1 MEKSRT
7 IRQAVDERC
16 FHIFY
21 QLLNGTLPEQRRN
34 IFIQLKFF
42 LNVLFY
48 FVEEFLLE
56 DVKNYT
62 FLTHG
67 AVPVP
72 GVDEAVEFKSTV
84 QAMQIMGLNTEELSG
99 TK

>member
-1 MEKSRT
+1 ME
-7 IRQAVDERC
+7 
-16 FHIFY
+16 
-21 QLLNGTLPEQRRN
+21 LNQSKDVRMCKLQKNMLT
-34 IFIQLKFF
+34 FILF
-42 LNVLFY
+42 LFS
-48 FVEEFLLE
+48 EEFLLE

-72 GVDEAVEFKSTV
+72 GVDEAAEFRSTV

-99 TK
+99 MFS

>member
-1 MEKSRT
+1 MFT
-7 IRQAVDERC
+7 
-16 FHIFY
+16 
-21 QLLNGTLPEQRRN
+21 
-34 IFIQLKFF
+34 FI
-42 LNVLFY
+42 
-48 FVEEFLLE
+48 EEFLLE

-72 GVDEAVEFKSTV
+72 GVDEAAEFRSTV

-99 TK
+99 MCCTLSLSLSLFLS